1 MRFHEEVYFAKIK
14 DSTETKIDFE
24 KLSGEITLKGL
35 FVKNMLA
42 KIDNSSEEEKELLNK
57 ALNLGLKAFN
67 SEVEY
72 NED

>member
-1 MRFHEEVYFAKIK
+1 M
-14 DSTETKIDFE
+14 IDFE
-24 KLSGEITLKGL
+24 KLSGEISLKGL

-42 KIDNSSEEEKELLNK
+42 KIENSSEEEKELLKK